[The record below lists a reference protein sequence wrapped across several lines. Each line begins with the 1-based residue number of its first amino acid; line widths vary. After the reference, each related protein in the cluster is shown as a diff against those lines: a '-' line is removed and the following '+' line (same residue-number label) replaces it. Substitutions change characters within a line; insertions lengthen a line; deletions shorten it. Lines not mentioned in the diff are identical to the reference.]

1 MDYSLEVQERFR
13 SSEGAGEFAE
23 GAPGVVTGEAE
34 DRTLN
39 VWFRFQIE
47 IAGSAIRTVK
57 YRVFGC
63 PHSIAAAAWVADAL
77 PGREVD
83 ALDEL
88 DTRGLLRRLDA
99 PVEKL
104 GKLLV
109 LEDALRR
116 CRLQITSADRARN
129 GI

>member
-47 IAGSAIRTVK
+47 FAGSAIRTVK

-77 PGREVD
+77 PGSEVE

-88 DTRGLLRRLDA
+88 DTHGLLRRLDA
-99 PVEKL
+99 PIEKL

-116 CRLQITSADRARN
+116 CRKQIANFDRARN

>member
-13 SSEGAGEFAE
+13 SPAGAGEFAE
-23 GAPGVVTGEAE
+23 GTPQVVAGEAE

-39 VWFRFQIE
+39 VWYRFQISV
-47 IAGSAIRTVK
+47 AGTVIRAVK
-57 YRVFGC
+57 FRVFGC

-77 PGREVD
+77 DGRDVAAIRD
-83 ALDEL
+83 LDMHE
-88 DTRGLLRRLDA
+88 LRRKLDA

-109 LEDALRR
+109 LEDALRA
-116 CRLQITSADRARN
+116 CSRALNDQAGNRN
-129 GI
+129 GS